1 MAAAAVEQVASLG
14 DRLTFGRAPITVEQI
29 DSSADD
35 VDIVVVDYLQLI
47 RPEAG
52 DAAGGRAEELEGT
65 MNALLGVIQRG
76 GTVIA
81 AAALNRSGRDT
92 PSLTSIR
99 GSSAIEYGATTVYA
113 TTEGLVGLDPTTD
126 SGDPAV
132 VYECL
137 KQREGE
143 AIDLRFG
150 IEPRLGPLPIAP
162 PDRWA

>member
-1 MAAAAVEQVASLG
+1 MAPTPPRSLSPEPIKI
-14 DRLTFGRAPITVEQI
+14 APLLLSGT
-29 DSSADD
+29 A
-35 VDIVVVDYLQLI
+35 
-47 RPEAG
+47 AG
-52 DAAGGRAEELEGT
+52 DAASGRAEELEGT